1 MSEEMVN
8 LFGSGSDNSN
18 DNNMSSPE
26 RGSDTNEQQGDNDG
40 PHEEMQSTQSQ
51 MQDLFGAESDAS
63 KDSSDSAASS
73 DERNAAEPKG
83 SPDVNSDEPK
93 EENSDEEGRDPPQ
106 QASSDSDSDMG
117 IGRNKSSTGVGAS
130 AAPTTQDLFGE
141 DVSSDEETQDKPSTS
156 FRPDISPLSGDEDS
170 MRFSE
175 RRIPS
180 PSKDKEDEEEE
191 DEGLSI
197 SIELPRCNIS
207 LGKELYFVK
216 LPNFLSVDTKPF
228 DSNYYEDISSDEDE
242 ILDEEGRARLK
253 LKVENTIRWRYSKD
267 KDGEE
272 IKESNCRFVR
282 WSDGSLSMHLGNE
295 VFDVFKMKV
304 DGEQNHLFVQQGT
317 GLQAQAVFKNKL
329 SFRPHSTTSQT
340 HRKMTQ
346 SIADRMNKAQ
356 KVKMMPAMEKDP
368 ESQRESALKKEDE
381 RLRAANRR
389 ESQQRRMREKSHLKG
404 LSSGYLNDNDDDDG
418 YENSI
423 AAIKAD
429 YKNKKRRPLDI
440 YDDDED
446 EESEDSAKEDRLRKA
461 KQLNDDDE
469 DDDGDEFDADTRRKR
484 DELATRKKKA
494 GRKII
499 ESDEDSD
506 AESD

>member
-1 MSEEMVN
+1 MATMEN
-8 LFGSGSDNSN
+8 LFGSGSDDSDGNV
-18 DNNMSSPE
+18 SSPGE
-26 RGSDTNEQQGDNDG
+26 QINEGM
-40 PHEEMQSTQSQ
+40 PSTQTQ
-51 MQDLFGAESDAS
+51 MKDLFGESDAS
-63 KDSSDSAASS
+63 KDSSDSSS
-73 DERNAAEPKG
+73 DDEKG
-83 SPDVNSDEPK
+83 QGDPTQDPDEDKNSELNFQSTKDVDDDDDVEQNV
-93 EENSDEEGRDPPQ
+93 EQ
-106 QASSDSDSDMG
+106 QQRQQPLSSDDSD
-117 IGRNKSSTGVGAS
+117 IGEGHNET
-130 AAPTTQDLFGE
+130 APTTQDLFGE
-141 DVSSDEETQDKPSTS
+141 EVSSDDDEPITKEEPSTFQEEDDGNS
-156 FRPDISPLSGDEDS
+156 SSSPIQRKRKIEKPPSPTEDS
-170 MRFSE
+170 
-175 RRIPS
+175 
-180 PSKDKEDEEEE
+180 DKEDAE

-228 DSNYYEDISSDEDE
+228 DPNFYEDISSDEDE

-329 SFRPHSTTSQT
+329 SFRPHSTASQT
-340 HRKMTQ
+340 HRKMTM

-381 RLRAANRR
+381 RLRAASRR
-389 ESQQRRMREKSHLKG
+389 ESQQRRMREKNHLKG
-404 LSSGYLNDNDDDDG
+404 LSSSYLNEDDEDR
-418 YENSI
+418 ENSI
-423 AAIKAD
+423 SAIKAD
-429 YKNKKRRPLDI
+429 VNNKSRRVGDI
-440 YDDDED
+440 YGSDDDDED
-446 EESEDSAKEDRLRKA
+446 SDNEDELRKA
-461 KQLNDDDE
+461 KLDVESDDE
-469 DDDGDEFDADTRRKR
+469 DDDFDPEIRAKR
-484 DELATRKKKA
+484 EELARNKKKG

-499 ESDEDSD
+499 ESDE
-506 AESD
+506 ESD